1 MSKSSRIPRRRPPV
15 LRRKNMVMDQRKLDA
30 AKLALGVTT
39 ETAAVDVALDLVTF
53 RSEVFS
59 AIDRLAAEGGL
70 ELPRSPRPRR

>member
-1 MSKSSRIPRRRPPV
+1 MTKSSGIPRCRPPV
-15 LRRKNMVMDQRKLDA
+15 LRRKNMVIDQRKLDA

-39 ETAAVDVALDLVTF
+39 ETAAVDAALDLVTF

-70 ELPRSPRPRR
+70 ESPRSPRARR